1 MKTTANNLSTINIMG
16 FACPKIKK
24 TARLV
29 AQQALNLL
37 GQAPVELTIKFVS
50 PKQIR
55 RLNANFRQ
63 TDRVTDVLSFP
74 SFDVK
79 VGELVP
85 TAADN
90 PSYLGDM
97 AICLKQTKRQAKEY
111 GNTNCQEV
119 KKLVIHS
126 VLHMLGYDHIK
137 DEDYLVMN
145 SKEIDLDKQIQL

>member
-50 PKQIR
+50 PKQI
-55 RLNANFRQ
+55 
-63 TDRVTDVLSFP
+63 SFP